1 MRFGHVVV
9 LPFMLPGKNLKKIRI
24 IGSTETLNWRAGSDG
39 IDYYGLVFW
48 ISQNEGSIE
57 NCNFSSLSYS
67 LLRF

>member
-39 IDYYGLVFW
+39 IDYY
-48 ISQNEGSIE
+48 
-57 NCNFSSLSYS
+57 
-67 LLRF
+67 